1 MVRRV
6 LGKPGGWRKRATAG
20 IIAAT
25 DTVRARIGMATNLEG
40 NKIVAAVLTA
50 GITFAVAGVIG
61 RQLVHATMPH
71 HTAMTVPGEAVA
83 PTAPAAAPVLD
94 PISPLL
100 ASADAAAGQQIAQR
114 QCASCHS
121 FTAGGRA
128 GVGPNLYG
136 IVGAK
141 HAHAD
146 GFNYSQAIRG
156 MADKPWTYEEL
167 NAWVHSPRT
176 YAPGNRMSYAGLA
189 NTQQRANLIAYLR
202 SISPNAPAP

>member
-1 MVRRV
+1 
-6 LGKPGGWRKRATAG
+6 
-20 IIAAT
+20 
-25 DTVRARIGMATNLEG
+25 MATNLEG

-50 GITFAVAGVIG
+50 GITFGVAGVIG
-61 RQLVHATMPH
+61 RLLVHPTMPH
-71 HTAMTVPGEAVA
+71 HAAMTVPGEATA
-83 PTAPAAAPVLD
+83 APAAAAAPTLD
-94 PISPLL
+94 PITPLL
-100 ASADAAAGQQIAQR
+100 ASADVAAGQQVAQR

-121 FTAGGRA
+121 FNEGGRA

-141 HAHAD
+141 HAHAE

-167 NAWVHSPRT
+167 NAWIHSPRG
-176 YAPGNRMSYAGLA
+176 YAPGNRMSFAGLSNA
-189 NTQQRANLIAYLR
+189 QQRANLIAYLR

>member
-1 MVRRV
+1 
-6 LGKPGGWRKRATAG
+6 
-20 IIAAT
+20 
-25 DTVRARIGMATNLEG
+25 MATNLEG

-61 RQLVHATMPH
+61 RLLVHATMPH
-71 HTAMTVPGEAVA
+71 HAAITIAGEA
-83 PTAPAAAPVLD
+83 APAAATPAAAPALD
-94 PISPLL
+94 PITPLL
-100 ASADAAAGQQIAQR
+100 ASADVAAGQQVAQR

-121 FTAGGRA
+121 FNEGGRA

-141 HAHAD
+141 HAHAE
-146 GFNYSQAIRG
+146 GFNYSQALRG

-167 NAWVHSPRT
+167 NAWIHSPRA
-176 YAPGNRMSYAGLA
+176 YAAGNRMSFAGLS

>member
-6 LGKPGGWRKRATAG
+6 LGKAVPARKRARVASRRASAG
-20 IIAAT
+20 
-25 DTVRARIGMATNLEG
+25 MQSLEG

-50 GITFAVAGVIG
+50 GITFGLAGVVG
-61 RQLVHATMPH
+61 KLLVHPTMPH
-71 HTAMTVPGEAVA
+71 QAAIAVGGEAPA
-83 PTAPAAAPVLD
+83 QQAAAPAAPALE
-94 PISPLL
+94 PITPLL
-100 ASADAAAGQQIAQR
+100 ANANVQNGQTLAQR

-121 FTAGGRA
+121 FNEGGRN
-128 GVGPNLYG
+128 GVGPNLYA

-146 GFNYSQAIRG
+146 GFNYSGALRG

-167 NAWVHSPRT
+167 NAWLANPRA
-176 YAPGNRMSYAGLA
+176 YAPGNRMSYGGMA
-189 NTQQRANLIAYLR
+189 NAAQRADLIAYLR

>member
-1 MVRRV
+1 
-6 LGKPGGWRKRATAG
+6 
-20 IIAAT
+20 
-25 DTVRARIGMATNLEG
+25 MATNLEG

-50 GITFAVAGVIG
+50 GVTFGLAGFIG
-61 RQLVHATMPH
+61 SLLVHPSRPH
-71 HTAMTVPGEAVA
+71 HAAIAIPGEAA
-83 PTAPAAAPVLD
+83 AAAPAAPAAPALD
-94 PISPLL
+94 PITPLL
-100 ASADAAAGQQIAQR
+100 AAANVANGQQIAQR

-121 FTAGGRA
+121 FNDGGRA

-141 HAHAD
+141 HAHAE
-146 GFNYSQAIRG
+146 GFNYSAALRG

-167 NAWVHSPRT
+167 NAWLHSPRA

-189 NTQQRANLIAYLR
+189 NTAQRADLIAYLR